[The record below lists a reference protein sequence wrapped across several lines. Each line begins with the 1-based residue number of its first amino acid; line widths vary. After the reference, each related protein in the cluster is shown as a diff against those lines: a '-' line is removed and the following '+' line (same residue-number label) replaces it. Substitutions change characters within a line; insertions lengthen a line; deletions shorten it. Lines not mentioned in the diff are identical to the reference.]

1 MNKRNYHEY
10 KAQTTNWWNSSMRL
24 EWIKITTRQRLIGY
38 IAVIFYYYHAT
49 KSHISYNDWSVVN
62 DDGERKGSSGV
73 SREVE
78 FQHPPLLMTE
88 GPVFRKE
95 RIVEFWMFVD
105 VELLKSMRIER
116 DNWDDVLKSRE
127 LFVDGNL
134 EFNMIEVRRKNGEG
148 WKVDWHVE
156 QLKSINN
163 GFLCNNRW
171 SRLIKSRIDER

>member
-1 MNKRNYHEY
+1 MLWHFFTIMLLRKLP
-10 KAQTTNWWNSSMRL
+10 TM
-24 EWIKITTRQRLIGY
+24 II
-38 IAVIFYYYHAT
+38 
-49 KSHISYNDWSVVN
+49 WS
-62 DDGERKGSSGV
+62 DILMERKRKRSSGM
-73 SREVE
+73 SRKRE
-78 FQHPPLLMTE
+78 FQHPPLLMPE
-88 GPVFRKE
+88 WPVLRM
-95 RIVEFWMFVD
+95 RLVVEFWIFVD